1 MTGNVVKG
9 KLYEIEPDYVNAA
22 EYDFAQRAGSRPA
35 QLGIGVKK
43 VMER

>member
-9 KLYEIEPDYVNAA
+9 KLYDVEPDYADP
-22 EYDFAQRAGSRPA
+22 EGHDFAQRPGSRLA

-43 VMER
+43 